1 MYYIFVKNGW
11 TFFLLVIMLRD
22 EEFSSSLNNKATFLG
37 FTALHYAALIDN
49 VNIVKLLIK
58 HGANPTMQNDLG
70 HSPIMYAKE
79 DSEIKPVLEKEMAI
93 VSFANNE

>member
-1 MYYIFVKNGW
+1 
-11 TFFLLVIMLRD
+11 MLRD

-70 HSPIMYAKE
+70 HSPIMYVKE

-93 VSFANNE
+93 VSFANKE